1 MKLVLLTIFVL
12 FVGLTNVPA
21 QSVQQF
27 GKIGNLVLTGG
38 DTLFDCNVGYR
49 TFGRLS
55 PQRDNIVVY
64 VTFFGGTSAHLGS
77 LVGKGKIVDTTDYC
91 VIAIDALGNG
101 VSTSP
106 SNYGRQPFPRITI
119 RDMVKS
125 QYILLTQVL
134 GIQSVYC
141 LLGGSMGGMQVFEWI
156 NSYPEFMECAISYL
170 STPQL
175 TSYDLLSS
183 NALLRALM
191 IGKEGCVPE
200 RELQQIRDLVIT
212 LNAQTPEYRLGKTKR
227 EDFQKFWDGL
237 VARPGDP
244 TFTAENTITQTQA
257 MLSMDII
264 GNRTFEEAAKG
275 IKTRLFI
282 IVSATDLIVNPT
294 PGIEFAAVMKCRLLV
309 LENNCGHGAVSCE
322 MERVSKEIAD
332 FLRK

>member
-1 MKLVLLTIFVL
+1 MKPVILAIIMFITGMTSL
-12 FVGLTNVPA
+12 PA
-21 QSVQQF
+21 QSIQQY
-27 GKIGNLVLTGG
+27 GKIGNLVLTSG
-38 DTLFDCNVGYR
+38 DTLYDCTVGYR
-49 TFGRLS
+49 TFGKMS
-55 PQRDNIVVY
+55 PERDNIVVY
-64 VTFFGGTSAHLGS
+64 VTFFGGTSAHLGN
-77 LVGKGKIVDTTDYC
+77 LTGKGKIVDTTDYF

-101 VSTSP
+101 ISTSP
-106 SNYGRQPFPRITI
+106 SNYGKTSFPRITI
-119 RDMVKS
+119 RDMVNS
-125 QYILLTQVL
+125 QYILLTQIL
-134 GIQSVYC
+134 GIESIYC
-141 LLGGSMGGMQVFEWI
+141 LIGGSMGGMQAFEWI
-156 NSYPEFMECAISYL
+156 NSYPEYMECAISYL

-200 RELQQIRDLVIT
+200 RELQQIRDIFIS

-227 EDFQKFWDGL
+227 EDFQKFWSGFM
-237 VARPGDP
+237 ARPGDQ

-264 GNRTFEEAAKG
+264 GDRTFEEAAKR
-275 IKTRLFI
+275 IKARLFI
-282 IVSATDLIVNPT
+282 IVSATDHIVNPT

-332 FLRK
+332 FLKK